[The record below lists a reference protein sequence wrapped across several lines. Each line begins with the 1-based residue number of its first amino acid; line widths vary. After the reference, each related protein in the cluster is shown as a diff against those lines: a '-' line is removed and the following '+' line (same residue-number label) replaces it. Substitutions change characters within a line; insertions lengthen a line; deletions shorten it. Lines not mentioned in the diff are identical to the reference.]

1 MTNAPRQENHR
12 IPANGR
18 RPAIL
23 KRLTERQL
31 RRRSN
36 ILSVARDL
44 IAEKGYAG
52 VTMRELAE
60 KSGVAYKSLYDLY
73 GSKDN
78 LLGKAVEERLRLV
91 FETIERNTSG
101 KTGFDRL
108 MEIIAQSAVAVL
120 EIPNLARALEPILFP
135 NPGKFS
141 IEELWQ
147 RFHRQTI
154 LDIQRQGDL
163 MDGTDIDFI
172 LRDLIL
178 DSGSTRLY
186 WANGVI
192 PDEMLQDAQ
201 QYSAC
206 KTLLP
211 VLTGATA
218 ERARAL
224 ILELH
229 GRLKGLRPA

>member
-1 MTNAPRQENHR
+1 MLKNTSIHSASG
-12 IPANGR
+12 IKGR
-18 RPAIL
+18 AAIL

-36 ILSVARDL
+36 ILSVARQL

-78 LLGKAVEERLRLV
+78 LLGKAIEERLRLV
-91 FETIERNTSG
+91 FEAIDRSTTG

-108 MEIIAQSAVAVL
+108 MDMIERSASAIL

-141 IEELWQ
+141 IEEIWQ
-147 RFHRQTI
+147 KFHRQAI
-154 LDIQRQGDL
+154 MDIQRQGDL
-163 MDGTDIDFI
+163 LDSTDIDFI

-192 PDEMLQDAQ
+192 PDEYLADAQ
-201 QYSAC
+201 KYSAC

-211 VLTGATA
+211 VLKGDSR
-218 ERARAL
+218 ERTQAL
-224 ILELH
+224 LLELQQ
-229 GRLKGLRPA
+229 RLTTLRIS